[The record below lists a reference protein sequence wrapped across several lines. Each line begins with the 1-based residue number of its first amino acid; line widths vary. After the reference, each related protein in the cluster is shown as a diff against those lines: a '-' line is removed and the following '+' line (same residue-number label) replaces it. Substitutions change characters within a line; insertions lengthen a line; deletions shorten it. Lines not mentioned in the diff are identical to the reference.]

1 MGSKFL
7 VDMLSMRPD
16 GMRRDDELAC
26 EGAHAEPA
34 REPDGYGLLG
44 IGEMRLSSKTP
55 AE

>member
-1 MGSKFL
+1 MDSKFL

-16 GMRRDDELAC
+16 GMRRDDELAR